1 MKSGHIIA
9 LQIHV
14 HTENMEG
21 LKQFSGNAT
30 ITNHTF
36 LGIIAKIIVSRA
48 KSKFTR
54 KTQTHE
60 LYPVYTQIIMIC

>member
-30 ITNHTF
+30 ITNHSF
-36 LGIIAKIIVSRA
+36 LRIIAKIIVSRA
-48 KSKFTR
+48 K
-54 KTQTHE
+54 
-60 LYPVYTQIIMIC
+60 